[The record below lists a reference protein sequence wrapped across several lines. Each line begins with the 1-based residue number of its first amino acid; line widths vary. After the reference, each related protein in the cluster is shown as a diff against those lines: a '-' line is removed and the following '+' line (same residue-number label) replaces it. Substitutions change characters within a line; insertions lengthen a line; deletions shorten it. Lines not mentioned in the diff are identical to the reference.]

1 MAFGNKMGVKIE
13 HNVDPRDFFGAG
25 WGNIVCEVAE
35 GKVGELSIPYT
46 LLGEV
51 TDKGVFEYG
60 NTTITMDEA
69 LASWMKTLED
79 VFPTVTGKEKTGE
92 AAKIEEKLYDT
103 DTIYICDHK
112 LAQPEVFIPVF
123 PGTNCEYDSTKAF
136 ERAGAKVVT
145 KVFKKLKCTGYP

>member
-1 MAFGNKMGVKIE
+1 
-13 HNVDPRDFFGAG
+13 
-25 WGNIVCEVAE
+25 
-35 GKVGELSIPYT
+35 
-46 LLGEV
+46 
-51 TDKGVFEYG
+51 
-60 NTTITMDEA
+60 MDEA

-123 PGTNCEYDSTKAF
+123 PGTTTASTTAQKPLNVQAQ
-136 ERAGAKVVT
+136 R
-145 KVFKKLKCTGYP
+145 